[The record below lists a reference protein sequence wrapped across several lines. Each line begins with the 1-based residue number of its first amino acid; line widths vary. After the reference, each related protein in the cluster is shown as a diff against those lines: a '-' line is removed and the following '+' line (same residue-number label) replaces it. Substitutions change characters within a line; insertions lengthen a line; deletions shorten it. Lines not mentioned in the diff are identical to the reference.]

1 MSPPTNCL
9 SPIGDELMKKGL
21 VSFLNVIESEGEE
34 GDGNENTQ
42 LDLDSAGMKPGRKA
56 GRAATAGKERAGP
69 EPASAQP
76 AIPDAPRE
84 EGVEKIK
91 GHNYFIA
98 TVTRSPKVYRGNPFQ
113 VEVGLAYGGS
123 WPADKTIELF
133 RFANRVPLL
142 FQRGACGI
150 TEAIVRTDW
159 RNYLLSQ
166 PKGSLPVGPMA
177 LLVHIASV
185 WVPFTSESKEAVAH
199 YPDIIKEIQLAAQ
212 ECGRKLATFIRKRKA
227 ADYQAQRR
235 SIFELYIEEVAAAI
249 GKITGRKPAPIKRE
263 FLKVAHQVTAAEM
276 KEEEKAQELEAR
288 EARKKG
294 KARAEGEEE

>member
-1 MSPPTNCL
+1 
-9 SPIGDELMKKGL
+9 MKHAKKAAKAAKTGKQK
-21 VSFLNVIESEGEE
+21 VESEPPP
-34 GDGNENTQ
+34 Q
-42 LDLDSAGMKPGRKA
+42 QAV
-56 GRAATAGKERAGP
+56 
-69 EPASAQP
+69 
-76 AIPDAPRE
+76 PDAPPE

-98 TVTRSPKVYRGNPFQ
+98 SVTRSPKVYRGNPFQ

-142 FQRGACGI
+142 FQRGACGV

-159 RNYLLSQ
+159 RNYQLSQ

-177 LLVHIASV
+177 LLVHVASV

-199 YPDIIKEIQLAAQ
+199 YPEIMKEIQLAAQ

-227 ADYQAQRR
+227 LDYQAQRR
-235 SIFELYIEEVAAAI
+235 SIFELYIEEVAIAI
-249 GKITGRKPAPIKRE
+249 GKITGLKPNPIKRE
-263 FLKVAHQVTAAEM
+263 FLQVAHKVTAAEL
-276 KEEEKAQELEAR
+276 KEEEKAMTVLDAG
-288 EARKKG
+288 KG
-294 KARAEGEEE
+294 NPKAKARSRAAKE

>member
-1 MSPPTNCL
+1 
-9 SPIGDELMKKGL
+9 
-21 VSFLNVIESEGEE
+21 V
-34 GDGNENTQ
+34 GNENAQ
-42 LDLDSAGMKPGRKA
+42 LDLDSASMKPARKA
-56 GRAATAGKERAGP
+56 RKAAAGKATGGATADP
-69 EPASAQP
+69 EPETP
-76 AIPDAPRE
+76 AE

-91 GHNYFIA
+91 GHDYFIA

-123 WPADKTIELF
+123 WPAEKTIELF

-150 TEAIVRTDW
+150 TDAIVRTDW

-166 PKGSLPVGPMA
+166 SRGSLPTGPMA

-199 YPDIIKEIQLAAQ
+199 YPEIMKEVQLAAQ
-212 ECGRKLATFIRKRKA
+212 ECGRKLATYIRKRKA

-235 SIFELYIEEVAAAI
+235 SIFELYIEEVARAI
-249 GKITGRKPAPIKRE
+249 GRIMKRQPGAIRRE
-263 FLKVAHQVTAAEM
+263 FLKVARKVTAAQMMEEAKAM
-276 KEEEKAQELEAR
+276 KELEAGQ
-288 EARKKG
+288 E
-294 KARAEGEEE
+294 KARPQTRKRVRGK

>member
-1 MSPPTNCL
+1 M
-9 SPIGDELMKKGL
+9 
-21 VSFLNVIESEGEE
+21 
-34 GDGNENTQ
+34 
-42 LDLDSAGMKPGRKA
+42 
-56 GRAATAGKERAGP
+56 
-69 EPASAQP
+69 
-76 AIPDAPRE
+76 
-84 EGVEKIK
+84 
-91 GHNYFIA
+91 
-98 TVTRSPKVYRGNPFQ
+98 
-113 VEVGLAYGGS
+113 EVGLAYGGS
-123 WPADKTIELF
+123 WPPDKTIELF

-199 YPDIIKEIQLAAQ
+199 YPDILKEIQLAAQ

-249 GKITGRKPAPIKRE
+249 GKITGRKPGPIKRE
-263 FLKVAHQVTAAEM
+263 FLQVAHKVTAAEM
-276 KEEEKAQELEAR
+276 KEEEKALELEAR
-288 EARKKG
+288 EAKT
-294 KARAEGEEE
+294 KAKAGAEADEE

>member
-1 MSPPTNCL
+1 TIHYTRPVGAAQRTGSDGP
-9 SPIGDELMKKGL
+9 
-21 VSFLNVIESEGEE
+21 
-34 GDGNENTQ
+34 GNETLSFPRATTELPKEAVEIRPHPHGVELGALMLLARESKSHDVRGFLQSTFSRVSAQAAGEIAQ
-42 LDLDSAGMKPGRKA
+42 LDVDSAGMKPGRKA
-56 GRAATAGKERAGP
+56 GKAARAAKAAASEAAAAG
-69 EPASAQP
+69 P

-123 WPADKTIELF
+123 WPPDKTIEFF

-199 YPDIIKEIQLAAQ
+199 
-212 ECGRKLATFIRKRKA
+212 
-227 ADYQAQRR
+227 
-235 SIFELYIEEVAAAI
+235 
-249 GKITGRKPAPIKRE
+249 
-263 FLKVAHQVTAAEM
+263 
-276 KEEEKAQELEAR
+276 
-288 EARKKG
+288 
-294 KARAEGEEE
+294 